1 MALQSEENADLQ
13 QRSAVAV
20 ASFIEFCS
28 QHNIKQPPDKIV
40 KNLCTF
46 LCQDTEKTPT
56 FAFNRK
62 HTDGILSFQG
72 SSLRIHK
79 DKEGSKPSAK
89 APDAEIPEENKKARL
104 SRRGAGFAFNQ
115 LSSKFG
121 PELLN
126 VIPNM
131 WHSMIGGLLS
141 AFQNGVLNSAH
152 MLPSC
157 LTLYLGSVEQSD
169 TLIEKQ
175 YGQDVIDSLSVLE
188 AVAPSFDSGLW
199 PRLAEVLP
207 ILDLALRSRFA
218 IIRQASAQCFATICS
233 VMTAE
238 SMRYVVEKI
247 VPLLGDPLVLANR
260 QGATELIYREFAC
273 LFLYYPA

>member
-1 MALQSEENADLQ
+1 M
-13 QRSAVAV
+13 
-20 ASFIEFCS
+20 
-28 QHNIKQPPDKIV
+28 
-40 KNLCTF
+40 
-46 LCQDTEKTPT
+46 
-56 FAFNRK
+56 
-62 HTDGILSFQG
+62 SFQG
-72 SSLRIHK
+72 SNLRGQK
-79 DKEGSKPSAK
+79 DKDINKPPANSA
-89 APDAEIPEENKKARL
+89 DSENSEENKNARL

-121 PELLN
+121 HSLLD

-131 WHSMIGGLLS
+131 WHSMAGGLLS
-141 AFQNGVLNSAH
+141 AFQNGELFLIGLISVVIPICA
-152 MLPSC
+152 
-157 LTLYLGSVEQSD
+157 GSVDESD
-169 TLIEKQ
+169 MLIEKQ

-199 PRLAEVLP
+199 PRLAEILP

-218 IIRQASAQCFATICS
+218 IIRQAAARCFATICD

-260 QGATELIYREFAC
+260 QGATELIYRESTYSHDFC
-273 LFLYYPA
+273 LLNCFIRRRSTVGY